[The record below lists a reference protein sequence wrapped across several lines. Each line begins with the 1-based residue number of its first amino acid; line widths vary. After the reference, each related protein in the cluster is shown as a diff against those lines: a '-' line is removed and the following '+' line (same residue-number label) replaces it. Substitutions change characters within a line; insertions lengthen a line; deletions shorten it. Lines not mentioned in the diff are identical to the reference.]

1 MLPVIIEGPDG
12 SGKSTLVAKLSR
24 DLNLPIH
31 HPGGPPINRYEF
43 IRRLNFYSQNRGKF
57 IFDRAPH
64 ISELIYPEAMGRLS
78 VVGNSML
85 YHLLESL
92 NPVIVYCR
100 RKNMR
105 DMWES
110 IDHSKKPHKTSQHLA
125 EVLARFKNIVDGYD
139 ALLLSKPL
147 PVKEVILYDWSEM
160 SYPELL
166 KKVLICAA

>member
-1 MLPVIIEGPDG
+1 MRPIIVEGPDG

-31 HPGGPPINRYEF
+31 HPGGPPINRDEF
-43 IRRLNFYSQNRGKF
+43 THRLNFYSQNRDKF

-64 ISELIYPEAMGRLS
+64 ISELIYPKAVGRLG

-92 NPVIVYCR
+92 NPVIIYCR
-100 RKNMR
+100 RKSMR

-110 IDHSKKPHKTSQHLA
+110 IDHSKKAHKTPQHMA
-125 EVLARFKNIVDGYD
+125 EVLSQFKNIVDGYD
-139 ALLLSKPL
+139 ALLLKAP
-147 PVKEVILYDWSEM
+147 PVKTIISYDWAEM
-160 SYPELL
+160 PYTELL
-166 KKVLICAA
+166 TKVQKCAA